1 MLSRDNEFPL
11 LHLES
16 PGREV
21 RIGDCRDEVAVMT
34 TGDISI
40 PGVGEESEQGAS
52 LKKDW
57 SHSNFVP
64 LPHVNAIII

>member
-16 PGREV
+16 PGREEKF
-21 RIGDCRDEVAVMT
+21 GDRRDEEAVMT

-40 PGVGEESEQGAS
+40 PGVGEESEQGAC
-52 LKKDW
+52 LKKIG
-57 SHSNFVP
+57 
-64 LPHVNAIII
+64 AILISCLYPMSMRK